1 MKILVPTDFSK
12 NALSAARFAAEFA
25 KLNNAD
31 ITLINAYQL
40 KYTTASVFI
49 DFDDSAKEISKE
61 DLEEQR
67 LILEKEFPTLNIDSK
82 LELGGLDSVIESLRD
97 DYDFVVMGTKG
108 RTGLEAVLI
117 GSETAKVIGNTTIP
131 VLAIPADAKYSV
143 LSKVFVALDL
153 KETLNRK
160 EVELI
165 DGLTG
170 EDKDLHLFHN
180 YHDALEISVQE
191 EKNLIKKFQDYFP
204 GQVVALDMKFNTSSL
219 DAIEE
224 AINEFKPQLV
234 VAKAKHRNLLQSL
247 FHRSVTER
255 LSYHAEQ
262 PLLVLK
268 G

>member
-12 NALSAARFAAEFA
+12 NALNAARFAAEFA
-25 KLNNAD
+25 KAKNAE
-31 ITLINAYQL
+31 ITLLNAYQL

-61 DLEEQR
+61 DLSEQEA
-67 LILEKEFPTLNIDSK
+67 ILKEEFPEVKINAR
-82 LELGGLDSVIESLRD
+82 LELGGLDTVIESLRD

-131 VLAIPADAKYSV
+131 ILAIPGDAAYSS
-143 LSKVFVALDL
+143 LSKLFIALDL

-160 EVELI
+160 EVDLIEEL
-165 DGLTG
+165 TA

-180 YHDALEISVQE
+180 YHDALEISTQE
-191 EKNLIKKFQDYFP
+191 ESDLIKKFQDYFP
-204 GQVVALDMKFNTSSL
+204 GQVVALDMKFNTNSV

-224 AINEFKPQLV
+224 AIEEFKPQLV
-234 VAKAKHRNLLQSL
+234 VAKAKHRNLLHSL

-255 LSYHAEQ
+255 LSYHTKK

>member
-12 NALSAARFAAEFA
+12 NALNAARFAAEFA
-25 KLNNAD
+25 KVNNAE

-61 DLEEQR
+61 DLLESQS
-67 LILEKEFPTLNIDSK
+67 ILSKEYPNLTINAT
-82 LELGGLDSVIESLRD
+82 LELGGLDAVIESLRD
-97 DYDFVVMGTKG
+97 EYDFVVMGTKG

-131 VLAIPADAKYSV
+131 VLAIPSDATYSE
-143 LSKVFVALDL
+143 LSKIFIALDL

-160 EVELI
+160 EVDLI
-165 DGLTG
+165 DGLTA

-180 YHDALEISVQE
+180 YHDALEISTQE
-191 EKNLIKKFQDYFP
+191 ESDLIKKFQGYFP

-219 DAIEE
+219 DSIEE
-224 AINEFKPQLV
+224 AINEFQPQLV

-255 LSYHAEQ
+255 LSYHAKQ